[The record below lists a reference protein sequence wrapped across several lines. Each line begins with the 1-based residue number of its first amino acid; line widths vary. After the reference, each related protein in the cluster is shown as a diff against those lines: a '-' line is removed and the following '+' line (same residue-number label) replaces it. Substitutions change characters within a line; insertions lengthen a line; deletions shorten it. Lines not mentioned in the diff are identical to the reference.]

1 MRPRRVDTASCSSLH
16 LTSLRRPTPR
26 ERTCPHHE
34 LLVMILC
41 NATSSDLGCESML
54 QLDRERLEGVHI
66 AVLLRLLVDK

>member
-1 MRPRRVDTASCSSLH
+1 
-16 LTSLRRPTPR
+16 
-26 ERTCPHHE
+26 
-34 LLVMILC
+34 MILC